1 MSSMDQSQQTQIQ
14 AKIFDFALS
23 ELVLLNR
30 ESFQPLWTLDSWVKF
45 LIWLTL
51 NTGLSGERES
61 IESFANALG
70 PRFTGRMRRIFFE
83 RKDETLEL
91 QLMAD
96 PADSKILIMPI
107 GPSMSVDCDQAKKF
121 LDRVGLLHRVDSDR
135 RVWQQ
140 LDAVVA
146 IPWQSVE
153 KHD

>member
-1 MSSMDQSQQTQIQ
+1 MSAMDQSQQTQIQ
-14 AKIFDFALS
+14 AKMFDFALR
-23 ELVLLNR
+23 ELVLINR

-51 NTGLSGERES
+51 NAGLSGERES
-61 IESFANALG
+61 IEIFAHALG
-70 PRFTGRMRRIFFE
+70 PRLTGRMRRIFFE

-96 PADSKILIMPI
+96 PADLKILIMPI
-107 GPSMSVDCDQAKKF
+107 GPSMSVNYDQAQKF
-121 LDRVGLLHRVDSDR
+121 LDRVGLLHRVDPDR
-135 RVWQQ
+135 GVWQQ

>member
-1 MSSMDQSQQTQIQ
+1 MSVMDQSQQTQIQ
-14 AKIFDFALS
+14 AKVFDFALS

-30 ESFQPLWTLDSWVKF
+30 ESFLPLWTLDSWVKF

-61 IESFANALG
+61 IEIFANAIG
-70 PRFTGRMRRIFFE
+70 PQLTGRMRRIFFE

-96 PADSKILIMPI
+96 PADSKVLIMPV
-107 GPSMSVDCDQAKKF
+107 GSSLSVNCDQAQKF

-135 RVWQQ
+135 NVWQQ

-146 IPWQSVE
+146 IPWRSVE
-153 KHD
+153 NYD